1 MPVNPIDAPAA
12 LDLRLRE
19 TAVGVNSKRPNTT
32 KTTQQTQA
40 EPGAVA
46 PAAPVSS
53 AAVSAAELLQAE
65 SQVQQEAPEQHQ
77 PTVPLPTTMN
87 LKFSTDEKTGKSV
100 VALVDPVDGKV
111 LRQFPSDE
119 ALKVAEA
126 IGRFQGMFVD
136 LKV

>member
-1 MPVNPIDAPAA
+1 MNPIDAPAA
-12 LDLRLRE
+12 LDVRLRE
-19 TAVGVNSKRPNTT
+19 TAVGVTSKRPNTS
-32 KTTQQTQA
+32 KTQQTQA
-40 EPGAVA
+40 EPGAIA
-46 PAAPVSS
+46 PAAPISS

-65 SQVQQEAPEQHQ
+65 AHVQQEAAEQQHQ
-77 PTVPLPTTMN
+77 PTVPLPETMN
-87 LKFSTDEKTGKSV
+87 LKFSTDEKTGKNV
-100 VALVDPVDGKV
+100 VALVDPTDGKV

>member
-1 MPVNPIDAPAA
+1 MPMNPIDAPAA

-19 TAVGVNSKRPNTT
+19 TAVGANTKRPNTNP
-32 KTTQQTQA
+32 KTSQ

-46 PAAPVSS
+46 PAAPVS
-53 AAVSAAELLQAE
+53 AGAVTAAELLQAE
-65 SQVQQEAPEQHQ
+65 AHVQQEAAEQQ
-77 PTVPLPTTMN
+77 PQQVPIPTAMN
-87 LKFSTDEKTGKSV
+87 LKFSTDEKTGKNV
-100 VALVDPVDGKV
+100 VAIVDPSDGKV

>member
-1 MPVNPIDAPAA
+1 MPMNPIDAPAA

-19 TAVGVNSKRPNTT
+19 TAVGANSKRPNTT
-32 KTTQQTQA
+32 KIQPTQA

-53 AAVSAAELLQAE
+53 AAVSAADLLQAE
-65 SQVQQEAPEQHQ
+65 AQVQQEAPEHQ
-77 PTVPLPTTMN
+77 QPSVPLPTTMN
-87 LKFSTDEKTGKSV
+87 LKFSTDEKTGKNV
-100 VALVDPVDGKV
+100 VAVVDPEGKV